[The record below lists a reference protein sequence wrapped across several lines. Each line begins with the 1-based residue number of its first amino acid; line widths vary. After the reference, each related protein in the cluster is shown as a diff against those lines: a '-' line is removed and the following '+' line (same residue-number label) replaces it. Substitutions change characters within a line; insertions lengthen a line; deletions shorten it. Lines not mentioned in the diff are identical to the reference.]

1 MVKAFDYGPIE
12 VPGSGPTVQ
21 HIFLSPPLNP
31 RLRRRDTKE
40 TRSVDSMIYHR
51 LMTSLATSLFP
62 NLKTSN
68 KS

>member
-12 VPGSGPTVQ
+12 VPGSGPTV
-21 HIFLSPPLNP
+21 FLSPPLSP

-40 TRSVDSMIYHR
+40 TRSVDSMIYHC